1 MTKISGNRQSLDFD
15 PADLTENDTLRWDNT
30 AKLWKRSNHFGT
42 LHVSALNSITDVNA
56 AALSDRQVLEWVN
69 ANSKWEPK
77 SIARNLAELDN
88 VDPTTPTN
96 DQVLTWRD
104 DIGKWVPR
112 TAGATG
118 ASYIDNLLDVDASTP
133 VNNDILMY
141 NSTTEQWVAQQTP
154 GHLRTLMGYFPGL
167 VAVGVLPLRI
177 YNPFNSITLTIER
190 VYAAVNTAPSGASLN
205 ISFRRATTEY
215 STVSISS
222 GGYSGL
228 NNTINASY
236 NTITA
241 GNYLTFNVT
250 QIGSTTPGSDL
261 TVYVVVRGG

>member
-15 PADLTENDTLRWDNT
+15 PAGLTENDTLRWDNT

-42 LHVSALNSITDVNA
+42 LHANVLNDLTNVDA
-56 AALSDRQVLEWVN
+56 AAPSDRQVLEWVS
-69 ANSKWEPK
+69 ANGKWEPK

-104 DIGKWVPR
+104 DVGKWVPR

-118 ASYIDNLLDVDASTP
+118 ASYIDNLLDVNAPTP

-141 NSTTEQWVAQQTP
+141 SDVAQEWVAQQTP

-177 YNPFNSITLTIER
+177 YNPFTSVTLTIEK
-190 VYAAVNTAPSGASLN
+190 VYAAVNTAPSEASLN
-205 ISFRRATTEY
+205 LSFRRATTEFA
-215 STVSISS
+215 TVSISS
-222 GGYSGL
+222 GGYYNSST
-228 NNTINASY
+228 TINPSY
-236 NTITA
+236 NTLA
-241 GNYLTFNVT
+241 ANNYLTFNVT